1 MTACALGISWMLN
14 QIYPSIMYMS
24 FGDVSFGFVKH
35 GISFRDLKHN
45 ASFGEVKRASTRDV
59 KYNIIWESEI

>member
-1 MTACALGISWMLN
+1 
-14 QIYPSIMYMS
+14 MYMS